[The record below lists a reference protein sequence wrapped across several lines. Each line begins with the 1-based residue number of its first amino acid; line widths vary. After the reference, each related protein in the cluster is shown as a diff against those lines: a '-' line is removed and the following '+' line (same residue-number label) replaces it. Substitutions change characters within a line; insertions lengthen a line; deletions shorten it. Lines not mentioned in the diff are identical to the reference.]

1 MIRLASVIETFEA
14 QFLAQYGD
22 SLLPSQRQ
30 ALAAM
35 KSCRSSASPVMQAT
49 CSQCDHHALVPHSC
63 GHRACTQC

>member
-14 QFLAQYGD
+14 PFLAQYGD

-35 KSCRSSASPVMQAT
+35 KSCRSSASPVMQAMLYRT
-49 CSQCDHHALVPHSC
+49 LIRKPWCNTSRILSF
-63 GHRACTQC
+63 RIR

>member
-14 QFLAQYGD
+14 QFLAHYGD

-35 KSCRSSASPVMQAT
+35 KGCRTSASPVMQAT
-49 CSQCDHHALVPHSC
+49 CS
-63 GHRACTQC
+63 